1 VAHQAEAAAEAVSV
15 GDLFVRLEQR
25 AQMLRIDRNVMPTIY
40 RGATLSIFEVE
51 VLRTIRNVVRKG
63 YLKRV
68 GRDNL
73 TLDQG
78 TIDGKPDD
86 LYVDC
91 TARGINRRPP
101 VPIFAG
107 DRITLQMVRAGR
119 VSLSAAVIGHIE
131 ASYSSDG
138 IKNDLCIPIPAP
150 DVTDDWPRDMLT
162 DFRIAQRWAADKALR
177 TWVAN
182 HRLSGAG
189 FGTTGSSP
197 SPEAARIRARI
208 KEARPRAEANLER
221 LVADLDRRR

>member
-1 VAHQAEAAAEAVSV
+1 FSERTAGGVADQAEAAAEAVSV

-91 TARGINRRPP
+91 TARWINRRHS

-197 SPEAARIRARI
+197 
-208 KEARPRAEANLER
+208 
-221 LVADLDRRR
+221 